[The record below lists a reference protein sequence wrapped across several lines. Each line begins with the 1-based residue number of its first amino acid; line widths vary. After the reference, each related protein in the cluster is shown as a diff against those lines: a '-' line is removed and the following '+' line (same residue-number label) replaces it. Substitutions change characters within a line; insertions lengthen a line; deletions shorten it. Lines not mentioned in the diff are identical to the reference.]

1 MKKCIKLSLILILS
15 CRINSY
21 AQVDTIIY
29 YSSIGEILQDNSK
42 SNYYTQI
49 QTHGKNKFIL
59 GEYYKINNRWE
70 VVIADVKKVNDSTL
84 NIEYRESKIKKI
96 VIFNKVD
103 SGYLIKVIGE
113 RIDFSGIEGKIP
125 PIKTKYVYK
134 GFSKLIY
141 PFIKEGFWDK
151 FETPQNI
158 KTSEEYFKNN
168 VVVSNKNWDNGELYI
183 SDIFSST
190 EIPPQYNGSN
200 LDTFRYLLQQKVD
213 YPVEAA
219 SNGFMGAA
227 IIQFVIMEDGSI
239 NGVTIISDMVPIMTN
254 AIAKGLQKLNGTWT
268 PGIIKDK
275 PVRTLIKFPFYFFLN

>member
-158 KTSEEYFKNN
+158 KTLKNILKIMLLFQIKIGIMVN
-168 VVVSNKNWDNGELYI
+168 FIFQIFLVQQRYHLSIMVVI
-183 SDIFSST
+183 
-190 EIPPQYNGSN
+190 
-200 LDTFRYLLQQKVD
+200 
-213 YPVEAA
+213 
-219 SNGFMGAA
+219 
-227 IIQFVIMEDGSI
+227 
-239 NGVTIISDMVPIMTN
+239 
-254 AIAKGLQKLNGTWT
+254 
-268 PGIIKDK
+268 
-275 PVRTLIKFPFYFFLN
+275 